1 MRMQTWQVLNIQ
13 EPVGEMEKDW
23 LGSWRKPG
31 AGGCVDSNAR
41 EYSKKEKKRKRSMV
55 SKTDEYPHFF
65 LMFNYQYYNFWSF
78 KKTF

>member
-1 MRMQTWQVLNIQ
+1 
-13 EPVGEMEKDW
+13 MEKDW

-65 LMFNYQYYNFWSF
+65 LMFINIIISGHLKKLFENLGYNHLCSI
-78 KKTF
+78 